1 MESGNDTTFFHE
13 EDSLT
18 TPLTAMQQISSM
30 MQTSEH
36 YLLRE
41 SKHCVPTQNRS
52 AWRRWKDGMAAG
64 ALERSGSLMEEAPEN
79 TMWMIE

>member
-18 TPLTAMQQISSM
+18 TPLTAMQKISSM

-41 SKHCVPTQNRS
+41 SQALCANTEQIGL
-52 AWRRWKDGMAAG
+52 AMAAG
-64 ALERSGSLMEEAPEN
+64 ALERSGSLLEEAREN